1 MPDGEQVE
9 FKSPTTGIVKAVP
22 TEHWDEAL
30 KAGYAPVKHKVL
42 YSLEGQRGLVPDSQL
57 AEKMKAG
64 YQTTPKTSFE
74 KERPGKGITMEGS
87 GGAAWDMLKG
97 MVPPDPTGGRSLL
110 DPKAWFDPSQAKFDP
125 LHGGIAEAGGE
136 TKAGW
141 ERGRGDVRAQIGE
154 ASTSGLASLFGL
166 GSGKRMAEQA
176 ARGEGGKII
185 GEAAVP
191 ATIAIAG
198 ATLPKVLPRMVKPFT
213 KAFSKTDP
221 LTKINEALGVRAK
234 EIRPG
239 KLPTTQQEF
248 LTNPARGV
256 EKLGLDE
263 KALKKMSPI
272 ERNKVITEARDSV
285 GKQLQ
290 STLDAATKEGRKV
303 NLRSMVDDVFKEIPD
318 KNIQAQT
325 RAKLTQIVN
334 KAMGRPNVFGKV
346 PYTKLLADL
355 DDLTPSQAR
364 EIQRGLDDF
373 ANFAPEGTARSF
385 KDVATKLRRGI
396 SAKTRLV
403 VPESAPFDQQYGDLA
418 NAVKATQRQVTDFA
432 RTTPE
437 NKLRRW
443 IIRGVMG
450 AAKAASGVPIP

>member
-9 FKSPTTGIVKAVP
+9 FKSPTTGIVKVVP

-30 KAGYAPVKHKVL
+30 KAGYAPVKHKVM
-42 YSLEGQRGLVPDSQL
+42 YSPEGQRGLVPDAQL

-64 YQTTPKTSFE
+64 YQATPKTSFE
-74 KERPGKGITMEGS
+74 KERPGKGITLEGS
-87 GGAAWDMLKG
+87 GGATWDVLKG
-97 MVPPDPTGGRSLL
+97 MVPPDPTGGHSPLEKEFWIGDKL
-110 DPKAWFDPSQAKFDP
+110 PSIDLGKS
-125 LHGGIAEAGGE
+125 GIAEAGRE
-136 TKAGW
+136 TAAGW

-166 GSGKRMAEQA
+166 GSGKRMAEHA

-191 ATIAIAG
+191 ATMAIAG
-198 ATLPKVLPRMVKPFT
+198 ATLPKVLPKMLKPFT

-248 LTNPARGV
+248 VTNPARGV

-334 KAMGRPNVFGKV
+334 KALGRPNVFEKV
-346 PYTKLLADL
+346 PYTKLLQDL
-355 DDLTPSQAR
+355 DNLSPSQAR

-396 SAKTRLV
+396 SAETRRI
-403 VPESAPFDQQYGDLA
+403 VPESQPFDQQYGDLA

-437 NKLRRW
+437 SKLRKW
-443 IIRGVMG
+443 IIKG
-450 AAKAASGVPIP
+450 AVKAATMGVPLP